1 MDFVDLALQCAPT
14 IHVQTLHALVKTE
27 SSFNQFAIG
36 VVDGRLVRQPRNLAE
51 AVATAESL
59 EQKGYNYSVGFAQ
72 VNKHNFAKYGL
83 TLRTA
88 FDSCGNMRAGG
99 RILEGCFQSAKR
111 QFPNDQAA
119 LRAALSCYYSG
130 NFLRG
135 FRPDHAGQPSYVDRV
150 VGNALPLVAIP
161 LRRRPGG

>member
-14 IHVQTLHALVKTE
+14 IHVQTMHALVKTE

-36 VVDGRLVRQPRNLAE
+36 VVAGRLARQPRSLAE
-51 AVATAESL
+51 AVATAENL
-59 EQKGYNYSVGFAQ
+59 ERLGYNYSVGFAQ
-72 VNKHNFAKYGL
+72 VNKHNFSKYGL
-83 TLRTA
+83 TIRTA

-99 RILEGCFQSAKR
+99 RILESCFQSATRKYAGG
-111 QFPNDQAA
+111 QPA

-135 FRPDHAGQPSYVDRV
+135 FKPDRPGQRSYVDTV
-150 VGNALPLVAIP
+150 VGNAIPLGHAIP
-161 LRRRPGG
+161 LQRLK